1 MNAVALF
8 WATSLLFAAGA
19 MLLLVRAQ
27 RTAAAERV
35 LSRLQDEAQLRAER
49 KRANA
54 GLRRM
59 LLQAGIDVPSSS
71 LISMAALVGV
81 LLFVVLLVAGP
92 AITLFVFLVLIGV
105 SHLLLRWRYNQRV
118 SKMVSQLPAFLDH
131 VIRSLKSGRALG
143 DAVQLASTRA
153 PEPLLGALAGTRRS
167 LELGL
172 SLGEVMEDFAELYDR
187 QEFHMLAVSVKV
199 NQRYG
204 GNASDLMENLITL
217 IRDRERAA
225 GQLRALTGETR
236 ISAWVLGVMPIG
248 MCAYVFLS
256 NPDFILG
263 MWNDATGRLL
273 LLGAFGLQILG
284 SWVLWRMLR
293 SV

>member
-1 MNAVALF
+1 
-8 WATSLLFAAGA
+8 
-19 MLLLVRAQ
+19 
-27 RTAAAERV
+27 
-35 LSRLQDEAQLRAER
+35 
-49 KRANA
+49 
-54 GLRRM
+54 
-59 LLQAGIDVPSSS
+59 
-71 LISMAALVGV
+71 
-81 LLFVVLLVAGP
+81 
-92 AITLFVFLVLIGV
+92 
-105 SHLLLRWRYNQRV
+105 
-118 SKMVSQLPAFLDH
+118 
-131 VIRSLKSGRALG
+131 
-143 DAVQLASTRA
+143 
-153 PEPLLGALAGTRRS
+153 
-167 LELGL
+167 
-172 SLGEVMEDFAELYDR
+172 
-187 QEFHMLAVSVKV
+187 MLAVSVKV